1 MNTVKIINNF
11 KDFKNIK
18 SFEVSNLPK
27 LFNDLPKGYSVIGS
41 VSVSNNENLN
51 ICVYITDLYESIE
64 SIYVFDFKSNKF
76 ILNNNADIVY
86 KRTFLEPQH
95 LIQYIYKE
103 LNIKYKSQNIQFI
116 NHKSILDNFIEIKNI
131 FQNNSSDLTV
141 EFQEPETKFNQDFT
155 LTKSWQQIAFKLDYK
170 DLVCQARF
178 SFKLKKIYFNI
189 FKDNDYNTKV
199 KINDAPKEFLISKFN
214 KELDKNIKYYNN
226 TVNSARKYTDKINI
240 INKLLIDNFPDYL
253 I

>member
-1 MNTVKIINNF
+1 MKKSYEVSELPKIF
-11 KDFKNIK
+11 KDFPDEYNVLCYI
-18 SFEVSNLPK
+18 SY
-27 LFNDLPKGYSVIGS
+27 D
-41 VSVSNNENLN
+41 ENVN
-51 ICVYITDLYESIE
+51 ICIYITDLYESVE
-64 SIYVFDFKSNKF
+64 ATYVFDFKSNKF
-76 ILNNNADIVY
+76 VLNDNTDSFY
-86 KRTFLEPQH
+86 GRTFLEIQH
-95 LIQYIYKE
+95 LIEYIYKE
-103 LNIKYKSQNIQFI
+103 LNIKYKSQIAQYI
-116 NHKSILDNFIEIKNI
+116 NHKSILDNFIEIKNT

-189 FKDNDYNTKV
+189 FKDNDYNAKV
-199 KINDAPKEFLISKFN
+199 KINEIPSEFLFSKFN

-226 TVNSARKYTDKINI
+226 TLNLARKYTDKINI
-240 INKLLIDNFPDYL
+240 INKLLIDNFSDYL

>member
-1 MNTVKIINNF
+1 MNTKYRVKKYYEISELPKIF
-11 KDFKNIK
+11 KDFPDDYN
-18 SFEVSNLPK
+18 VLC
-27 LFNDLPKGYSVIGS
+27 S

-64 SIYVFDFKSNKF
+64 AIYVFDFKSNKF
-76 ILNNNADIVY
+76 VLNDNIDSFYGI
-86 KRTFLEPQH
+86 TFLEPQY

-103 LNIKYKSQNIQFI
+103 LNIKYKSQNAQYI
-116 NHKSILDNFIEIKNI
+116 NHKSILDNFIEIKNTI
-131 FQNNSSDLTV
+131 QNNSSDLTL
-141 EFQEPETKFNQDFT
+141 EFQEPESKFNQDFT

-189 FKDNDYNTKV
+189 FKDNDFNAKV
-199 KINDAPKEFLISKFN
+199 KINDTDNVTKEILYSKFI
-214 KELDKNIKYYNN
+214 KELDKNIKYYNKN
-226 TVNSARKYTDKINI
+226 VNSAQKYIDEINS